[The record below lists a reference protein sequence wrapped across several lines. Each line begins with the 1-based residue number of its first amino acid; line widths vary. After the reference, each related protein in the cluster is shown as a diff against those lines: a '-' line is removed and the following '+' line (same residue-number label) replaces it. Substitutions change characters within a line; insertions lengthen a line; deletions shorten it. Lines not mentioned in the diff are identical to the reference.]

1 MNALSAPLTPAAH
14 SARHRTKVRVWVP
27 LLALLL
33 LLSPVLLLLALM
45 GAVVL
50 QAKGLPPG
58 RTLAGIIRV
67 LLALPG
73 TRIQV
78 EAPGASVHIIIV

>member
-1 MNALSAPLTPAAH
+1 MNAMTGDLAPYR
-14 SARHRTKVRVWVP
+14 ARRRHTIRLWVP
-27 LLALLL
+27 LLLLL
-33 LLSPVLLLLALM
+33 VLLSPILLLLALM
-45 GAVVL
+45 GAIVL

-58 RTLAGIIRV
+58 RTLYGIGRV

-78 EAPGASVHIIIV
+78 EAPAASVHIIIS